1 MDDIEYLN
9 KYYDGNIDE
18 ALEKL
23 KKGIPVQYIVGNV
36 DFYGIT
42 LNVNPSVLIPR
53 FETEELVSKVIEYAK
68 SFDNPTIVD
77 IGTGSG
83 AIAIT
88 LKKKVNCNMI
98 ATDIS
103 SEALEVA
110 RNNASLNETDI
121 DFRLGNLLES
131 LSEKVDIL
139 VSNPPYIAYDE
150 EIMDIVKNNEPHIA
164 LYADNNGLYCYEEIL
179 KNVKKYLKE
188 KYLIAFEI
196 GALQGESIKEL
207 SRKYLNQEAII
218 VKDMQGRDR
227 FAFIKTF

>member
-9 KYYDGNIDE
+9 KYYDGNIDGS
-18 ALEKL
+18 LEKL

-121 DFRLGNLLES
+121 DFRLGDLLEP